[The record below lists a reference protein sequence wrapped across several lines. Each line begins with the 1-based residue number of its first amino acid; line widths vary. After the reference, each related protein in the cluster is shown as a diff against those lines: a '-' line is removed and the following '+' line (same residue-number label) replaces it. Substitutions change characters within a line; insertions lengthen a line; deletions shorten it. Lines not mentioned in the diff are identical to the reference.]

1 MLIVA
6 FVVCTVLLFVGG
18 AVTLTWMVSTW
29 CRGKHVDP
37 LLVNWHIRLR
47 APDSKDTR

>member
-29 CRGKHVDP
+29 RRGKHVDP
-37 LLVNWHIRLR
+37 LLVNWHLRLR
-47 APDSKDTR
+47 APNYKKPS